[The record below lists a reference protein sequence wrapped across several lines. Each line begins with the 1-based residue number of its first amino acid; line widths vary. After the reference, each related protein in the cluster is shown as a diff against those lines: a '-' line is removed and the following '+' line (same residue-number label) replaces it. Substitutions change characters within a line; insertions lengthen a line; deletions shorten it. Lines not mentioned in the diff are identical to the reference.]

1 MALQINST
9 LTTDEGFE
17 VSNFFGYLNIYILQP
32 NTNWVNLSYF
42 KSEAD
47 WLSGKQPL
55 NIQALPSVVQTEL
68 NSEDFWGQD
77 LAMTIHNKCVSQ
89 IESVTGPNTVDVI
102 Q

>member
-55 NIQALPSVVQTEL
+55 NIQSLPSVVQTEL

-89 IESVTGPNTVDVI
+89 IESVTGPNTVEVI

>member
-55 NIQALPSVVQTEL
+55 NIQSLPSVVQTQL

-89 IESVTGPNTVDVI
+89 IESVTGPNTVEVI

>member
-55 NIQALPSVVQTEL
+55 NIQSLPSVVQTQL

-77 LAMTIHNKCVSQ
+77 LAMTIHNKCISQ
-89 IESVTGPNTVDVI
+89 IESVTGSGTVEVI